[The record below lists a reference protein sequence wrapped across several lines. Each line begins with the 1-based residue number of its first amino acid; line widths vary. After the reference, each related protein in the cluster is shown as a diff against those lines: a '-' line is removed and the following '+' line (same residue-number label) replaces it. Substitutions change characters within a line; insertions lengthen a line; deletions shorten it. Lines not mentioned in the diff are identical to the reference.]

1 MNTETL
7 QNNVNKI
14 QKTVDT
20 VEIDNTNKL
29 EETSNK
35 YKKSFNIQIVK
46 FIQELNLSFPEF
58 KINIELTKDENIIEI
73 FYTI

>member
-1 MNTETL
+1 MSNESI
-7 QNNVNKI
+7 QNNVNEI
-14 QKTVDT
+14 QKTVET

-58 KINIELTKDENIIEI
+58 KINIELTKER
-73 FYTI
+73 